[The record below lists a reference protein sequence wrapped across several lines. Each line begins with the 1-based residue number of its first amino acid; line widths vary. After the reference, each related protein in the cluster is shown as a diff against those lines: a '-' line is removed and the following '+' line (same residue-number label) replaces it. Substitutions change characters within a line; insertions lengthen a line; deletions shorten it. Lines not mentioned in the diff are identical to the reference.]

1 MGGRGEGLNLQK
13 KPVAILNVNRKKVV
27 CTIQIPRLI
36 KESECMNSSLNDNAR
51 GLCYTLENI
60 FFIMKKVFGNFKQKP

>member
-36 KESECMNSSLNDNAR
+36 LKRVGVYE
-51 GLCYTLENI
+51 
-60 FFIMKKVFGNFKQKP
+60 FFF